1 MKFKD
6 VLSMRPATLKKF
18 VRLERFEYEHLELHR
33 LDCLSSHRHLENYY
47 FMQNF
52 LKETPPA
59 EVRPERILSG
69 EDLKQ
74 QGLAPGPLFRRIL
87 EAVEE
92 AQLDGR
98 LHNREEALAFIRSN
112 FANDLH
118 THGS

>member
-1 MKFKD
+1 
-6 VLSMRPATLKKF
+6 MRPATLKKF
-18 VRLERFEYEHLELHR
+18 VRLERFEQEHLELHR

-47 FMQNF
+47 FVQNF

-69 EDLKQ
+69 EDLKE

-98 LHNREEALAFIRSN
+98 LHTRDEALAFVKSQ
-112 FANDLH
+112 FANELH
-118 THGS
+118 ASHS